1 MCTGDLSSCDWLH
14 NQSQGTGSLLKSV
27 GSSVTLLALNC
38 RGNPAAV
45 PGPGLFSSA
54 PESRALQCWFG
65 VGTPDQG
72 ASLCNSLALHTGE
85 VHMPVSGLSC
95 SGLV

>member
-14 NQSQGTGSLLKSV
+14 NQSQGTWSLLKTV
-27 GSSVTLLALNC
+27 GSSMTFGLDC

-54 PESRALQCWFG
+54 PESRAFQYWFG

-85 VHMPVSGLSC
+85 VHRPISGLSC

>member
-14 NQSQGTGSLLKSV
+14 NQSQGTGPLLKSV
-27 GSSVTLLALNC
+27 ESSVILLTFNC

-54 PESRALQCWFG
+54 PESRAFQYWFG

-85 VHMPVSGLSC
+85 VHMPISGVSY